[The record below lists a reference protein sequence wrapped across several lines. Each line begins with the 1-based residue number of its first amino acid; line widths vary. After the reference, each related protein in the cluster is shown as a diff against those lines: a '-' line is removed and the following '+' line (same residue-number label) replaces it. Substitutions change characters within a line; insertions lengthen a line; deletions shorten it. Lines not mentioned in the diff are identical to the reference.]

1 MTAPRLVT
9 CGEAMIRLS
18 TPTGHLLRNTPVL
31 NVHVG
36 GSELNIAI
44 AAAQLGVDACWISS
58 LPGGPLG
65 ERIVD
70 HARTF
75 GVEVVAAPSNDR
87 VGLYFVEIGPAP
99 RDSEVHYDRQRS
111 SFGTSTADQIVE
123 QALEHPTDAVLASGI
138 TLALGEGPARFA
150 TRLLERTSTADRFF
164 EVNYR
169 GKLWGAA
176 EARPAIEKVLP
187 NVDILIA
194 SAHDLSGLLDLGD
207 DPVVAAQQAR
217 ERWGIQTVVVSGRSG
232 GVGEVGVNEITV
244 VAGDVVAAASAQ
256 GLVIDPLGAGDASTG
271 AYIATW
277 LRTGS
282 HQASAEQA
290 VRAAALKQTVV
301 GDALVLD
308 VGSLDGA
315 SGPRIRR

>member
-1 MTAPRLVT
+1 MTGPRLVT

-36 GSELNIAI
+36 GSELNAAI
-44 AAAQLGVDACWISS
+44 VAAQLGVDACWISS
-58 LPGGPLG
+58 LPEGPLG

-75 GVEVVAAPSNDR
+75 GVEVVAASSNDR

-99 RDSEVHYDRQRS
+99 RDSEVYYDRQRS
-111 SFGTSTADQIVE
+111 SFSTSTADQLVE
-123 QALEHPTDAVLASGI
+123 LALEHPTDAVLASGI
-138 TLALGEGPARFA
+138 TLALGGGPARFA
-150 TRLLERTSTADRFF
+150 TRLLERTGTLVRFF
-164 EVNYR
+164 EVNHR
-169 GKLWGAA
+169 SKLWGAA

-207 DPVVAAQQAR
+207 DIVVAARRAQ

-244 VAGDVVAAASAQ
+244 IAGDVVAAASAQ
-256 GLVIDPLGAGDASTG
+256 GLVIDPVGAGDASTG

-290 VRAAALKQTVV
+290 ARAAALKQTCV

-315 SGPRIRR
+315 VRPRIRR